1 MKYFL
6 YARKSSEDKAKQ
18 VQSIPD
24 QLRILRELARQR
36 GLQILDTITDIKSAK
51 APGRTGFTNMI
62 QRIQAGEADGIICWK
77 VDRLSRNSVDG
88 GTLMWML
95 QNSSIREIIT
105 PERVYYPQDNT
116 LLLSVEFGL
125 ATQTIR
131 DLSTNVK
138 RGMKSKIEK
147 GWLPTVAPIGY
158 VNEKQGIKGQKRI
171 FPDPVYFP
179 IINGLWL
186 HLLQNRCSMMQLY
199 TYMQS
204 ECPIFLSGKIMAF
217 SSFHRLFQNKFYCG
231 LFYWSGDTH
240 TGAHEPMITLSQFE
254 EAQTY
259 LFQKHGIRERNL
271 QFDLKGEFRCGTCGA
286 LITAEQHKK
295 YVKAAKE
302 DRIYRFY
309 RCHRRKSGIECHEK
323 PLSEPKLEAQI
334 LERLSNLQLPDEII
348 QFGIKTLDAMQS
360 QSEESI
366 AEKQFQRE
374 LCDITTKIETIG
386 NNLAEERDSDARTLM
401 MRRLNELRVTQ
412 RKLAEDR
419 DAAKTKRKNQHVE
432 IRNSLGLIHNAKRV
446 FVSGTK
452 DQKRAILRGI
462 GSNWKLS
469 DKKLSCEPNF
479 VAVAL
484 EKTKQLHSADIA
496 MFEPEQAQ
504 LGTSKTL
511 SHELTTTIWSGRRES
526 NPCHQVGN
534 LR

>member
-6 YARKSSEDKAKQ
+6 YARKSTEDKARQ

-24 QLRILRELARQR
+24 QLRILTELAKQR
-36 GLQILDTITDIKSAK
+36 GLQIIETITDIKSAK
-51 APGRTGFTNMI
+51 APGRIGFTNMM
-62 QRIQAGEADGIICWK
+62 QRIQAGEADGILCWK
-77 VDRLSRNSVDG
+77 IDRLSRNSVDG

-95 QNSSIREIIT
+95 QNSNIREIIT
-105 PERVYYPQDNT
+105 PERTYYPQDNT

-125 ATQTIR
+125 ATQMIR

-138 RGMKSKIEK
+138 RGMRSKIEN

-158 VNEKQGIKGQKRI
+158 LNEKQGIKGQKRI
-171 FPDPVYFP
+171 FPDPTYFP
-179 IINGLWL
+179 IIKGLWL
-186 HLLQNRCSMMQLY
+186 YLLQNRCSMMQLY

-204 ECPIFLSGKIMAF
+204 ECPIFLNGKIMAF

-231 LFYWSGDTH
+231 LFQWKGETY

-302 DRIYRFY
+302 EKIYRFY
-309 RCHRRKSGIECHEK
+309 RCHRRKSGVKCHEK

-334 LERLSNLQLPDEII
+334 LEYISNLQLPDEII
-348 QFGIKTLDAMQS
+348 QFGVKTLDSMQS
-360 QSEESI
+360 QSEETI
-366 AEKQFQRE
+366 AEKQLKRE
-374 LCDITTKIETIG
+374 LCDIAAKIEIVE
-386 NNLAEERDSDARTLM
+386 NNVAEERDSDARTVM
-401 MRRLNELRVTQ
+401 MRRLNQLKVIQ
-412 RKLAEDR
+412 RKLAEDQE
-419 DAAKTKRKNQHVE
+419 AAKAKRMNQNVE
-432 IRNSLGLIHNAKRV
+432 IRNSLDLIHNAKRV

-469 DKKLSCEPNF
+469 AKQLSCEPNF
-479 VAVAL
+479 VAAAL
-484 EKTKQLHSADIA
+484 EKTKQLHSADIVA
-496 MFEPEQAQ
+496 FEPE
-504 LGTSKTL
+504 KTQVETTKNPTC
-511 SHELTTTIWSGRRES
+511 ELTTTIWSGRRES